1 MKRLRILFALVAAAL
16 LVPTALLARRA
27 LQSVELER
35 SARHES
41 VAERLFDE
49 MERALSGFLASEE
62 ERPFGQY
69 AYEYTPPGEPP
80 GALRRSPLAEPPAL
94 PFVIG
99 YFQIDPDGGVRF
111 PLLPEG
117 KLAKADAPAQ
127 AAAPSPQASAAIAEI
142 DRAVGGYWRSEE
154 SGQKLQA
161 ATNAQAPGST
171 LALAERPAEPSVEGK
186 EVLRDGRQSADQVSA
201 YDALRSLN
209 KGVEQ
214 RAERQTKVSREYAS
228 EADEE
233 VGSSAVNA
241 LGDSRAEGRRARRA
255 NERSRED
262 RFELSPMVGR
272 SIGERRLMLYRTVVH
287 EQHGY
292 RQGLLIDVDALGRWL
307 EQQALG
313 GSELAAYATLSFAP
327 LASVDNAGALAYQ
340 HRFAEPFEEISARLM
355 LAALPGLGGAASVYG
370 LAVISLVV
378 VLAGLGALYRMLVVV
393 VRYAEQRQNFVAA
406 VTHELR
412 TPLTAIRMYGEMLR
426 DGMVASEAKR
436 DEYHRHITGESERLT
451 RLVDNV
457 LELSR
462 LEKGARHAPLERGD
476 VGSVVREVV
485 ELARPHAEAA
495 GFTIRVDVEDGLP
508 PVGFE
513 RDRLKQ
519 VLFNLLDNAVKY
531 ADGAAVKDIQIDCR
545 RSGAGV
551 VLAVRDRGPGV
562 PMRHLRRI
570 FEPFQRGES
579 ELTRRAK
586 GTGLGLALVRGLSE
600 EMGAGVSGRNRP
612 DGGFE
617 VEIEFPR
624 GTLAFP

>member
-16 LVPTALLARRA
+16 LVTTALLARRA
-27 LQSVELER
+27 LRSVELER
-35 SARHES
+35 RARHES

-49 MERALSGFLASEE
+49 MERALSGFLAAEE
-62 ERPFGQY
+62 ERAIGQY

-80 GALRRSPLAEPPAL
+80 GSLRRSPLAEPPAL

-127 AAAPSPQASAAIAEI
+127 AAALSAQASAAIAEI

-154 SGQKLQA
+154 SGQKIQA

-171 LALAERPAEPSVEGK
+171 LALAGRLAAPSTEDK
-186 EVLRDGRQSADQVSA
+186 AIRDGRQAEQEVSA

-209 KGVEQ
+209 KGAEQ
-214 RAERQTKVSREYAS
+214 RAERQTKISREYAS

-233 VGSSAVNA
+233 LGSSASNV
-241 LGDSRAEGRRARRA
+241 LGDSRAAGRLARHA

-272 SIGERRLMLYRTVVH
+272 RIAERRLMLYRTVVH

-307 EQQALG
+307 EQQALA
-313 GSELAAYATLSFAP
+313 GSELASYATVTFAP
-327 LASVDNAGALAYQ
+327 RSASVEGDGTLAYQ
-340 HRFAEPFEEISARLM
+340 HRFAEPFEEISARLV
-355 LAALPGLGGAASVYG
+355 LAALPGLGGGRSVYG
-370 LAVISLVV
+370 LAVMSVFVV
-378 VLAGLGALYRMLVVV
+378 VAGLGALYRMLVVV

-426 DGMVASEAKR
+426 DGMVASETKR

-462 LEKGARHAPLERGD
+462 LEKGTRRARLERGD
-476 VGSVVREVV
+476 VGGVVREVV

-495 GFTIRVDVEDGLP
+495 GFTIRVDVEDDLP

-519 VLFNLLDNAVKY
+519 MLFNLLDNAVKY
-531 ADGAAVKDIQIDCR
+531 ADGAAVKDIEIRCR

-551 VLAVRDRGPGV
+551 VVAVRDRGPGV
-562 PMRHLRRI
+562 PTRHLRRI
-570 FEPFQRGES
+570 FEPFQRGEN
-579 ELTRRAK
+579 ELTRRSK
-586 GTGLGLALVRGLSE
+586 GTGLGLALVRGLAS
-600 EMGAGVSGRNRP
+600 EMGARVSGVNRP

-617 VEIEFPR
+617 VAIEFP
-624 GTLAFP
+624 

>member
-1 MKRLRILFALVAAAL
+1 MKRLRLLFALVATAL

-27 LQSVELER
+27 LQSVEVER
-35 SARHES
+35 RARHET

-80 GALRRSPLAEPPAL
+80 GSLRRSPLAEPPSL

-99 YFQIDPDGGVRF
+99 YFQIDPDGAVRF
-111 PLLPEG
+111 PSLPQG
-117 KLAKADAPAQ
+117 TLAKADASADQPQ
-127 AAAPSPQASAAIAEI
+127 RSPQASAAIAEI
-142 DRAVGGYWRSEE
+142 DRAVTRYWRSDE
-154 SGQKLQA
+154 SGEPLQA

-171 LALAERPAEPSVEGK
+171 MTLAEAQSEPSAERKAALPGAKK
-186 EVLRDGRQSADQVSA
+186 EQAVSV

-214 RAERQTKVSREYAS
+214 RAERQAKVSREYAN
-228 EADEE
+228 EAEE
-233 VGSSAVNA
+233 QRGASGANA
-241 LGDSRAEGRRARRA
+241 LDDRDAARAGGRRAQTA
-255 NERSRED
+255 NERSQED

-272 SIGERRLMLYRTVVH
+272 LIDERRLMLYRTVVH
-287 EQHGY
+287 ESHGY
-292 RQGLLIDVDALGRWL
+292 RQGLLIDVGALGRWL
-307 EQQALG
+307 EQQALD
-313 GSELAAYATLSFAP
+313 GSDLAAYATLSFAP
-327 LASVDNAGALAYQ
+327 RFAAAAADGALAYQ
-340 HRFAEPFEEISARLM
+340 HRFAEPFERISARLV
-355 LAALPGLGGAASVYG
+355 LAALPGLGGAASVYA
-370 LAVISLVV
+370 LAVVSLAV

-406 VTHELR
+406 VTHELK

-462 LEKGARHAPLERGD
+462 LEKDGRRPRLEPGDIGA
-476 VGSVVREVV
+476 VVREVA

-495 GFTIRVDVEDGLP
+495 GFTIRVGVEDGLP

-519 VLFNLLDNAVKY
+519 MLFNLLDNAVKY
-531 ADGAAVKDIQIDCR
+531 ADAGAVKDIEIGCR

-562 PMRHLRRI
+562 PTRHLRRI
-570 FEPFQRGES
+570 FEPFQRGEN

-586 GTGLGLALVRGLSE
+586 GTGLGLALVRGLAS
-600 EMGAGVSGRNRP
+600 EMGARVSGSNRP

-617 VEIEFPR
+617 VAIEFP
-624 GTLAFP
+624 